1 MNNFIKS
8 LNVSKRLKN
17 RLHKYSTFYR
27 IEINSFDCLR
37 KIKLESFLRMKD
49 TGNKTAFELLH
60 FMFKYFAEQK
70 DILVGSK
77 ITKKNILDFVS
88 DMPHVEVIFRTKK
101 ERT

>member
-27 IEINSFDCLR
+27 IEINSVDCLR
-37 KIKLESFLRMKD
+37 KIKLESFLRIKD
-49 TGNKTAFELLH
+49 TGNKTAFELVH
-60 FMFKYFAEQK
+60 FMFKYLAEQK

-88 DMPHVEVIFRTKK
+88 DMPYVKVTFHTKK